1 MVRLRLQGVDKPAR
15 ENTAGSGGRWG
26 RAMGW
31 HGYKGMRSMGVLS
44 PIDSVLG
51 EGGTEGF
58 GVLGV

>member
-1 MVRLRLQGVDKPAR
+1 
-15 ENTAGSGGRWG
+15 
-26 RAMGW
+26 MGW